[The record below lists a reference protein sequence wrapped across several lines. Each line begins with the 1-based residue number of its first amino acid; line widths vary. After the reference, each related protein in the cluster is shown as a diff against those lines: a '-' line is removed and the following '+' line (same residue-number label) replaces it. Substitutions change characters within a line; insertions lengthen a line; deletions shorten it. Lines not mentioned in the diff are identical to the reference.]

1 MKQNKMEERKKQ
13 RSEPQCQSQ
22 EETMH
27 KLGWTV
33 QNENLDYDTMQTNT
47 LNLETKNMEFNK
59 CMHES
64 MKNHRA
70 TLENLIEA
78 EKC

>member
-13 RSEPQCQSQ
+13 RSEPQCKSQ
-22 EETMH
+22 EETMQNFTTSQN

-33 QNENLDYDTMQTNT
+33 QNANLDYDAMQTNT
-47 LNLETKNMEFNK
+47 LNLETKKMEFNK

-64 MKNHRA
+64 MENHRA
-70 TLENLIEA
+70 T
-78 EKC
+78 C